1 MKTGKTSD
9 EKQRSI
15 DHVSGFP
22 WWKLEYFNA
31 DPGTILFWV
40 FGGIHLLP
48 PFPSTGDRGFAPVT
62 YREIDPKLGTWQDIQ
77 KLSATHDVLLDF
89 MVNHISRHS
98 SYFQD
103 FVKNGRQSQY
113 ADLFITLDK
122 VWPDGKPV
130 ETDVRK
136 SSCDDLRIHFWM

>member
-1 MKTGKTSD
+1 MKNNVQLITYPDSLGGSLNTLTQIL
-9 EKQRSI
+9 EQYF
-15 DHVSGFP
+15 SG
-22 WWKLEYFNA
+22 
-31 DPGTILFWV
+31 V

-62 YREIDPKLGTWQDIQ
+62 YREIDPRFGTWQDIQ